1 MFTKVSKPIK
11 EDFREQAEPQAVGDK
26 HLPTW
31 ALTSKLQP
39 QGLHLQLPKAQ
50 FSLSGRWPWN
60 KKGDTGSPARLPVTL
75 S

>member
-1 MFTKVSKPIK
+1 MFTKVSTPIK

-39 QGLHLQLPKAQ
+39 QGLYLQLPKAQ
-50 FSLSGRWPWN
+50 FSLSLGGGHGVKR
-60 KKGDTGSPARLPVTL
+60 GTQGVQHGCL
-75 S
+75 

>member
-11 EDFREQAEPQAVGDK
+11 EDFREQAEPQAVRDK

-39 QGLHLQLPKAQ
+39 QGLYLQLPKAQ
-50 FSLSGRWPWN
+50 SLSLGGGHGVKR
-60 KKGDTGSPARLPVTL
+60 GTQGV
-75 S
+75 